1 MSEGKVQQK
10 QQARRAEIVGAA
22 QKCFAEKGLHGA
34 SVADI
39 AREAGL
45 SVGQLYRIFA
55 SKEAIIEA
63 IVVTA
68 KPRALHY
75 GLMLATGLLAGLCG
89 PLFIWLMDYSHRG
102 FVKLKLAP
110 PWQLALGGLIVGGL
124 SLITPAVWG
133 NGYSVVQSFA
143 AAAVRCAAGG
153 RIYLQTAGGAG
164 QQRLR
169 RAGGLHPDAVC
180 RPGDGHAVCLLQ
192 QAVATG
198 K

>member
-10 QQARRAEIVGAA
+10 QQARRAEIVVAA

-63 IVVTA
+63 IVSEIVNARVGEMIDENHNLARKAAVLAGRIPTSAATKSDNYLLMEINAEASRNPRLREIMIQADRRLKEEGGRLTRHYHPEMTA
-68 KPRALHY
+68 EQISVACEFIAILTEGAAYRCD
-75 GLMLATGLLAGLCG
+75 LATAPTVDKAAMESLYRDVFQLL
-89 PLFIWLMDYSHRG
+89 
-102 FVKLKLAP
+102 
-110 PWQLALGGLIVGGL
+110 
-124 SLITPAVWG
+124 
-133 NGYSVVQSFA
+133 FA
-143 AAAVRCAAGG
+143 
-153 RIYLQTAGGAG
+153 Q
-164 QQRLR
+164 
-169 RAGGLHPDAVC
+169 
-180 RPGDGHAVCLLQ
+180 
-192 QAVATG
+192 